1 LFFVPLFSALL
12 PFVFFPRIPYPVAM
26 PRPNVIFFCE
36 LGPLALTEL
45 FETPGLIDTLE
56 SQQYGVALALLDFSP
71 QRAAVVRCLNARG
84 IPVTAWLLLPMEE
97 GYWFNLHNYPQAAVA
112 YHSFRE
118 WAVRENLAFVAVG
131 LDIEPSLAQM
141 HAARRQGS
149 SSIFN
154 RAFLAQSNALYPA
167 ARDAYLDL
175 AATIRHDGYAVHTY
189 QYPFIV
195 DDRRAGTTVI
205 QRMLDIV
212 DVPADEEV
220 LMLYSSNFF
229 RGLFRSDLGGAFVR
243 SYGQH
248 ADSIGIGVTGG
259 GVVLDPISGLQSPRM
274 SLEAF
279 RRDLRLAAQYTDL
292 VHIFS
297 LEGCVDRGWLPELA
311 ALDWERPVR
320 VTRRQRMQMWA
331 FRSAIGFGLWCSRY
345 GWAALGWL
353 GWLVAGSMFI
363 SRRIQRWRT
372 LRRIRSYDA

>member
-1 LFFVPLFSALL
+1 
-12 PFVFFPRIPYPVAM
+12 M
-26 PRPNVIFFCE
+26 PRPNVNFFCE

-45 FETPGLIDTLE
+45 FESPGLIDTLE
-56 SQQYGVALALLDFSP
+56 TQQYGVALAMLDYSP
-71 QRAAVVRCLNARG
+71 QRSALVRRLNAHG
-84 IPVTAWLLLPMEE
+84 IPVVAWLLLPIEE
-97 GYWFNLHNYPQAAVA
+97 GYWFNLHNYPQSSVA
-112 YHSFRE
+112 YQSFRE
-118 WAVRENLAFVAVG
+118 WALREDLHFTAVG
-131 LDIEPSLAQM
+131 LDIEPSLAEM
-141 HAARRQGS
+141 HAARRQGGTL
-149 SSIFN
+149 SIFN

-175 AATIRHDGYAVHTY
+175 VATIRHDGYEVHTY

-195 DDRRAGTTVI
+195 DDRRAGTTLI

-259 GVVLDPISGLQSPRM
+259 GVILDPITGIQSPRM
-274 SLEAF
+274 TLKAF
-279 RRDLRLAAQYTDL
+279 RRDLRIAAQYTDL

-297 LEGCVDRGWLPELA
+297 LEGCVDRGWMDEVA
-311 ALDWERPVR
+311 ALDWDKPFRI
-320 VTRRQRMQMWA
+320 TRRQRVQMA
-331 FRSAIGFGLWCSRY
+331 TFRGLIGFVLWCSRY
-345 GWAALGWL
+345 GWTALGWL
-353 GWLVAGSMFI
+353 GWLVASSMFI

-372 LRRIRSYDA
+372 LRRVRKEY